1 MTGKWRKNITYD
13 KAPWF
18 DFAVSDIQSVDYIEI
33 QYRKDANH
41 DPHRCGKDCRHGTGR
56 LPLPAPPARA
66 SLRLFKI
73 APGDFVEPLDFVARL
88 AALVTKPRV
97 NLTRFH
103 GVFAPNSKY
112 RTEVTPAKRGK
123 GSPSAEGVDRKPE
136 QRHQAMT
143 WAQRLKRVFDIDV
156 SVCPKCGGETKVI
169 ACIENQAVID

>member
-1 MTGKWRKNITYD
+1 VTGKWRKNITYD

-103 GVFAPNSKY
+103 GVFAPNSKH
-112 RTEVTPAKRGK
+112 RALVTSAKWGKGNKAKVSDEPQTPAERRASGIVRLRAKTQRFDSRGF
-123 GSPSAEGVDRKPE
+123 A
-136 QRHQAMT
+136 
-143 WAQRLKRVFDIDV
+143 AQRGRD
-156 SVCPKCGGETKVI
+156 SSC
-169 ACIENQAVID
+169 ACARLRG